1 MQGKALTLAVC
12 GIILGSAAHADAQS
26 RRDGRWESSVQL
38 LYSSSENFSGD
49 RQSKVDID
57 SDIGLGF
64 GIAYNFSEHLSVG
77 GEFLYL
83 APDYEAVFNTDE
95 AGLVSVD
102 HEMDIFS
109 GQFGAT
115 WNFLDKAFTPF
126 VSAGLGWTY
135 VDSNIADGPPVTG
148 CWWDPFWGYICD
160 TYYDS
165 YDDTSFSYSVAA
177 GLRYEL
183 NNDMLLKA
191 TINHTEIDG
200 DEGFDPSLDIFKIE
214 LGWMF

>member
-1 MQGKALTLAVC
+1 MPGKALSLVLCA
-12 GIILGSAAHADAQS
+12 ILLGTAAHADTQS
-26 RRDGRWESSVQL
+26 RREGRWETAVQL
-38 LYSSSENFSGD
+38 LYSSSENIKGD
-49 RQSKVDID
+49 RQSEVDID
-57 SDIGLGF
+57 SDFGLGF
-64 GIAYNFSEHLSVG
+64 SAAYNFSPNLSVG
-77 GEFLYL
+77 GDFMYL
-83 APDYEAVFNTDE
+83 TPDYDAVFNTE
-95 AGLVSVD
+95 ESGLVSVD

-115 WNFLDKAFTPF
+115 WNFFDSTFTPF

-160 TYYDS
+160 TYYSS

-177 GLRYEL
+177 GIRYEL
-183 NNDMLLKA
+183 RNDMLLKA
-191 TINHTEIDG
+191 TFNRMEIDG
-200 DEGFDPSLDIFKIE
+200 DGGFDPSLDTFKIE